1 MMADEQE
8 NILPRRDF
16 LGLSWRIIA
25 ALAFGQGTCM
35 GLRFLASRK
44 AEGSFGQLV
53 TAGLVADF
61 PPGTIT
67 PFETERFLL
76 VRFEDGGFLALY
88 TKCTHLACAVSW
100 NEQRQRFVCPC
111 HGSEFQ
117 QDGDVLNPPAPRPLD
132 RFPVTIADD
141 GRVEVDTRE
150 RIQRTET
157 SPDELVYEPAPAD
170 QGRERKPAAGR
181 DRARDID
188 E

>member
-1 MMADEQE
+1 MADEQE
-8 NILPRRDF
+8 NTLPRRDF

-44 AEGSFGQLV
+44 AEGGFGQIV
-53 TAGLVADF
+53 TAGLIADF
-61 PPGTIT
+61 PLGTIT

-100 NEQRQRFVCPC
+100 NEQRQRFLCPC
-111 HGSEFQ
+111 HGSEFRR
-117 QDGDVLNPPAPRPLD
+117 DGDVVNPPAPRPLD
-132 RFPVTIADD
+132 RFSVTIADD
-141 GRVEVDTRE
+141 GRVQVDTRK
-150 RIQRTET
+150 RIQRTDT
-157 SPDELVYEPAPAD
+157 SPGELVYAPEPAD
-170 QGRERKPAAGR
+170 QDRKRMPDAGGDHARE
-181 DRARDID
+181 ID